1 MLAPRIVELNWRR
14 HGRDVIAF
22 QREIYE
28 SNFPGFVADEQFL
41 RDYGNQIRQSLGNP
55 SEGLFVLEQD
65 GRARGF
71 LWMSLV
77 STMVD
82 PRVGYIRNIYVV
94 PELRGEGHG
103 KRLVEF
109 AEEWCQSRG
118 ISVLALDASC
128 CNERAVS
135 VYREAGFEAVRLRME
150 KRLHA
155 APRPDLFESELLAA
169 LGAQRPW
176 RGRPADD
183 SEGAE

>member
-1 MLAPRIVELNWRR
+1 MAPRIVELNWRR

-28 SNFPGFVADEQFL
+28 TNFPGFVADEQFL
-41 RDYGNQIRQSLGNP
+41 RDYGEQIRQSLDSP

-82 PRVGYIRNIYVV
+82 PRVGYIRNIYVA
-94 PELRGEGHG
+94 PDLRGEGHG

-109 AEEWCQSRG
+109 AEEWCLSRG
-118 ISVLALDASC
+118 IAVLALDASC
-128 CNERAVS
+128 SNARAVS
-135 VYREAGFEAVRLRME
+135 LYREAGFEAVRLRME
-150 KRLHA
+150 KKLHA
-155 APRPDLFESELLAA
+155 RPRSEVFESELLSA
-169 LGAQRPW
+169 LGADHLW
-176 RGRPADD
+176 RDGLTGEG
-183 SEGAE
+183 EGAL